1 MLNLVISHNMNRMTA
16 GLLTKV
22 VINIVNLGM
31 IFRRNL
37 YLYSVFQV
45 VTVNGKFIS
54 VSPPIS
60 S

>member
-45 VTVNGKFIS
+45 VTVNRKFIS